1 MNDLIKGNQPENT
14 SDNNVMD
21 SKILTVISSV
31 LSAVFSPLLVPT
43 YAYAIAMWTTRL
55 SILPERI
62 RLVSSLIVFGITAII
77 PFAIILFMIRK
88 GLASGPALESRSDRP
103 IPYTIT
109 IICYLFSAWY
119 LWRLPHWIPMF
130 FVAAAIA
137 ALLGVLINIKWK
149 ISAHATSMGGLCAA
163 IAYIGATSQFIVV
176 FLPWLCGI
184 ILISGAVCSA
194 RLYLMRHTPAQ
205 VYAGWCLGF
214 IVTLICLYL

>member
-1 MNDLIKGNQPENT
+1 MYDLKNDNPTKSEVDT
-14 SDNNVMD
+14 TVMD
-21 SKILTVISSV
+21 SKAFTVISNV

-55 SILPERI
+55 SIIPERT
-62 RLVSSLIVFGITAII
+62 RLMSSLIVFGITAII
-77 PFAIILFMIRK
+77 PFAVILFMIRK

-103 IPYTIT
+103 IPYSVT
-109 IICYLFSAWY
+109 IICYLFTAFC
-119 LWRLPHWIPMF
+119 LWLLPHWIPMF

-137 ALLGVLINIKWK
+137 AFLGVIINIKWK

-163 IAYIGATSQFIVV
+163 IVYIGATSQFTVV

-194 RLYLMRHTPAQ
+194 RLFLRRHTPAQ

-214 IVTLICLYL
+214 IVTSICLFL